1 MGEPARFAEDLI
13 LDAALRVVADGGPPA
28 ATIAAIADELGAPIG
43 SIYHHFRSRDQVLA
57 HLWIRT
63 VRRFQEGFVRV
74 LQTGPVEEVPLFVT
88 RWCREHLPE
97 ARVLVLFRRE
107 DLAVSWPD
115 DLGKALATLEDPV
128 EAAVAGAARRRYG
141 VADAR
146 STGRIVF
153 AVIDLP
159 YAVVR
164 RHLAEGERCRHR
176 RSTSTSSRPPAR
188 CSDFMDP

>member
-1 MGEPARFAEDLI
+1 M
-13 LDAALRVVADGGPPA
+13 
-28 ATIAAIADELGAPIG
+28 
-43 SIYHHFRSRDQVLA
+43 
-57 HLWIRT
+57 
-63 VRRFQEGFVRV
+63 
-74 LQTGPVEEVPLFVT
+74 
-88 RWCREHLPE
+88 
-97 ARVLVLFRRE
+97 LVLFRRE

-128 EAAVAGAARRRYG
+128 KAAVAGAARRRYG

-164 RHLAEGERCRHR
+164 RHLAEGTVPPPEVDEYVLAA
-176 RSTSTSSRPPAR
+176 SRAVL
-188 CSDFMDP
+188 